1 MISITAVIVA
11 KEYPLHFFDS
21 LSSVEDFVSE
31 IIIGSINLDKQIVDR
46 LRNNKKARIIE
57 LSSDI
62 AFADLIKEDLKQK
75 AKGNYILYLDPDEI
89 FPQGAKKT
97 LLEKISRFDFF
108 FFPRKN
114 IIFGKWINHSRWWP
128 DYQLRFFKKNS
139 VVWPKTIHPIPE
151 TKGLGYHFEAEEKN
165 AICHYNY
172 ESIDEYFEKAV
183 RYAKSEAKEAVAK
196 NHPVTLSETV
206 KKSISEFISRFFAH
220 EGYKDGVHG
229 LILAFFQMFYYLL
242 VYAFYWENNKYSK
255 EEEKTVIVA
264 SREYFRSGLVE
275 ANHWLVKNR
284 LTNKI
289 TNIKIKLVNKILT
302 LLKY

>member
-11 KEYPLHFFDS
+11 KEYPFHFFDS

-46 LRNNKKARIIE
+46 LKNNKKIRIIE

-75 AKGNYILYLDPDEI
+75 AKGDYILYLDPDEI
-89 FPQGAKKT
+89 FPQGVKRT
-97 LLEKISRFDFF
+97 LLERISKFDFF

-139 VVWPKTIHPIPE
+139 VIWPKTIHPIPK
-151 TKGLGYHFEAEEKN
+151 TKGLGYHFEVGGKN
-165 AICHYNY
+165 AIYHYNY
-172 ESIDEYFEKAV
+172 ENIDEYFEKAV

-196 NHPVTLSETV
+196 NQPVTLSETV

-220 EGYKDGVHG
+220 EGYKDGIHG
-229 LILAFFQMFYYLL
+229 FVLAVLQMFYYFL
-242 VYAFYWENNKYSK
+242 VYLYFWEGGKYADQ
-255 EEEKTVIVA
+255 EKTVNNA
-264 SREYFRSGLVE
+264 EQFFYNGLSE
-275 ANHWLVKNR
+275 TSYWIDKKN
-284 LTNKI
+284 LTDKRFKNK
-289 TNIKIKLVNKILT
+289 LLNKILN
-302 LLKY
+302 LFKS